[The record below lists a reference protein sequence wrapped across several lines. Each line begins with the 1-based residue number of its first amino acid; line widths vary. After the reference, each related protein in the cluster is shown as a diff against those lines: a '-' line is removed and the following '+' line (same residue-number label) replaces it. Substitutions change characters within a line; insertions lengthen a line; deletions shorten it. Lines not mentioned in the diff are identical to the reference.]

1 MGGKRRKYRI
11 AYIRKVKKKDIAA
24 LVYIVSLLPM
34 LLPWCYFDEGIDGIK
49 YGIDIVNQKV
59 FIVLAVATFF
69 SLLFAESPKA
79 KCLAKIFLLLHV
91 ALYLFCALFWYVPL
105 LTDFNLL
112 LSLEAAHSGV
122 YLSVLSIGLVYLF
135 YRKD

>member
-1 MGGKRRKYRI
+1 M

-34 LLPWCYFDEGIDGIK
+34 LLPWCYFDEEIDGIK
-49 YGIDIVNQKV
+49 YGTDIVNPKI
-59 FIVLAVATFF
+59 FIVLAVATFLCLMF
-69 SLLFAESPKA
+69 TESPKA
-79 KCLAKIFLLLHV
+79 KRLAKIFLLLHV
-91 ALYLFCALFWYVPL
+91 VLYLFYALFWYVPL

-122 YLSVLSIGLVYLF
+122 YLSLLGIGLVYF
-135 YRKD
+135 FCRKD